1 MVPVFQHGPVELKG
15 DGIPPPPDR
24 LEHSLVV
31 WPRIH
36 WCSLNSL
43 SKWATGWLLQW
54 GLRKSPE
61 WGLRK
66 RLAPATRKPGVILQG
81 VLLHIWP
88 SDLKGKGNFHFYTE
102 NSFPLL
108 LPLFSSQE
116 LWILSQ
122 VGTVRRAGKKLWTS
136 SALFSFPPRP
146 LQRLSTVSCAEL
158 LQSCPTLD
166 PMGHSRQGSSV
177 WGILQ
182 ARILERVAM
191 PSSRDLPDPGIEP
204 ASLRSPALAGRF
216 FTTSTTWEAVQHPNW
231 PLSAKRKMHMVNPGP
246 WTSWVFLSVLI

>member
-1 MVPVFQHGPVELKG
+1 MALHTRCQINNVYELFFLPSLGNLIYWNRKKKKAKHVVPVFQHGPVELKG
-15 DGIPPPPDR
+15 DGIPPPPDP

-122 VGTVRRAGKKLWTS
+122 VGTR
-136 SALFSFPPRP
+136 
-146 LQRLSTVSCAEL
+146 E
-158 LQSCPTLD
+158 
-166 PMGHSRQGSSV
+166 
-177 WGILQ
+177 
-182 ARILERVAM
+182 E
-191 PSSRDLPDPGIEP
+191 
-204 ASLRSPALAGRF
+204 GRE
-216 FTTSTTWEAVQHPNW
+216 EAVN
-231 PLSAKRKMHMVNPGP
+231 
-246 WTSWVFLSVLI
+246 